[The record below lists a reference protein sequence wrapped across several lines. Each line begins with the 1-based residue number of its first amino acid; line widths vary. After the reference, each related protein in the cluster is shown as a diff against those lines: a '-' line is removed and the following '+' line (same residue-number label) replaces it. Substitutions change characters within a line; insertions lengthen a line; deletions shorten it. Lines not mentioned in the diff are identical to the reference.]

1 VAAPGLDCAVHTDLA
16 VLDEQLGLAAGLRRS
31 GQLEER
37 A

>member
-1 VAAPGLDCAVHTDLA
+1 VSAPGLDCAIHADLA
-16 VLDEQLGLAAGLRRS
+16 VLNEQLGLAAGLRRS